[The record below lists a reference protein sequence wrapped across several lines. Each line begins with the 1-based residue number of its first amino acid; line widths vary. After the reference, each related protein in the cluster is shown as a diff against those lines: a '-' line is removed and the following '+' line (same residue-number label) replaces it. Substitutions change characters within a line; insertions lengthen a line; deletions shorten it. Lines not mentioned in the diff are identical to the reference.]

1 MDSASPPEFG
11 PNGAVINSP
20 SMTDEMRSKIDGS
33 YRAPPVP
40 QLPWG
45 DRLLRVAWWYAIS
58 LVLVLNHRVPVWLFL
73 LVFALWMAEYFRNG
87 LGRDGVE
94 RWAWRTAMALS
105 AGACLYYWIVWLFG

>member
-1 MDSASPPEFG
+1 
-11 PNGAVINSP
+11 
-20 SMTDEMRSKIDGS
+20 
-33 YRAPPVP
+33 
-40 QLPWG
+40 
-45 DRLLRVAWWYAIS
+45 
-58 LVLVLNHRVPVWLFL
+58 VPVWLFL